1 MVKPNLRNIWT
12 PAAPIKRAD
21 NIVSS
26 KAREQ
31 NNAGFKPT
39 FEKAKGEDMW
49 LVMSN
54 GYYAQWFKERAVYE
68 RNTYYKWETIKQ
80 EKKVKRR
87 FVQRMMTYRKP
98 TRNEYL
104 EVAAR
109 HDKIDFIEHCD
120 YSYYKY
126 KPVLLK
132 HRRKEH
138 DTQKQESK
146 MTEPQ
151 EKAQVSEKHLEKSK
165 KVEKKKEPKNE
176 TTKAEDSQS
185 ACGSKAIIAE
195 FCCPCNSNSE

>member
-1 MVKPNLRNIWT
+1 MVKPNLRNVWT
-12 PAAPIKRAD
+12 PAVPIKRTD

-31 NNAGFKPT
+31 NNAGFKPS
-39 FEKAKGEDMW
+39 FEKDKGENMW

-104 EVAAR
+104 EDYVAAR
-109 HDKIDFIEHCD
+109 
-120 YSYYKY
+120 Y
-126 KPVLLK
+126 
-132 HRRKEH
+132 
-138 DTQKQESK
+138 T
-146 MTEPQ
+146 
-151 EKAQVSEKHLEKSK
+151 
-165 KVEKKKEPKNE
+165 N
-176 TTKAEDSQS
+176 
-185 ACGSKAIIAE
+185 
-195 FCCPCNSNSE
+195 